1 MSNMPG
7 TYGFMEARVTMVDVV
22 AAGHLC
28 LDMIPQISREVAESA
43 AFLAPG
49 RLSEVGPLVLA
60 TGGAASNTGLAL
72 HRLGLDV
79 RLSARVGDDHI
90 GEVIL
95 GLIAERAPRLIE
107 GTTVA
112 PGEASSY
119 TIVINPPGIDR
130 TFLHCAGTNH
140 TFGLDDVPDAL
151 LREARIFHL
160 GYPPLMRR
168 LYQDEGQ
175 ELLALFRR
183 ARELGATASLDMAM
197 PDPAGP
203 SGRVDWRAL
212 LARVLPEVDLFMPSV
227 EETLFMLRR
236 KRFDALSRF
245 GGDLLDGL
253 DVEEVS
259 SLGGEALALGARIVL
274 LKLGHRGLYLRTAP
288 DLASY
293 NLGRGGPA
301 SSPAWSGRELWAP
314 SFAVEVVGTT
324 GAGDAAIAGFLASIL
339 RGAGPEE
346 AITWSA
352 AVGACNV
359 ETADATSGVRGWEE
373 TLARVRAG
381 WPRRPMAIDSP
392 GWRWDDDALLWHG
405 PHDAVS

>member
-1 MSNMPG
+1 
-7 TYGFMEARVTMVDVV
+7 MVDVV

-28 LDMIPQISREVAESA
+28 LDMIPQISRSVAESD

-79 RLSARVGDDHI
+79 RLAARVGDDRI
-90 GEVIL
+90 GELIL
-95 GLIAERAPRLIE
+95 GLIANRDPQLIE
-107 GTTVA
+107 GINVA
-112 PGEASSY
+112 SGEASSY

-140 TFGLDDVPDAL
+140 TFGLDDLPKAL
-151 LREARIFHL
+151 LRETRLFHL

-168 LYQDEGQ
+168 LYQNGGQ
-175 ELLALFRR
+175 ELVAMLRWAG
-183 ARELGATASLDMAM
+183 ELGATVSLDMAM

-212 LARVLPEVDLFMPSV
+212 LAGALPEVDLFVPSV

-236 KRFDALSRF
+236 KRFDALSRS
-245 GGDLLDGL
+245 GGELLDEL
-253 DVEEVS
+253 AVEEVS
-259 SLGGEALALGARIVL
+259 SLGEEALGLGARIVL

-288 DLASY
+288 DLISHS
-293 NLGRGGPA
+293 LGRGGPA
-301 SSPAWSGRELWAP
+301 DSLAWSGRELWTP

-324 GAGDAAIAGFLASIL
+324 GAGDAAIAGFMAGVL

-359 ETADATSGVRGWEE
+359 ETADATSGVKGWEE
-373 TLARVRAG
+373 TLTRVRGG
-381 WPRRPMAIDSP
+381 WHRRPMTIDST
-392 GWRWDDDALLWHG
+392 GWRWDDDALLWRG
-405 PHDAVS
+405 PHDLER

>member
-1 MSNMPG
+1 
-7 TYGFMEARVTMVDVV
+7 MEAKSAMVDVV

-28 LDMIPQISREVAESA
+28 LDMIPQISRAVAESA

-60 TGGAASNTGLAL
+60 TGGASSNTGLAL

-79 RLSARVGDDHI
+79 RLAARVGDDPI
-90 GEVIL
+90 GELIL
-95 GLIAERAPRLIE
+95 GLIANRDPRLIE
-107 GTTVA
+107 GITVA
-112 PGEASSY
+112 SDEASSY
-119 TIVINPPGIDR
+119 SIVINPPGIDR

-140 TFGLDDVPDAL
+140 TFGFDDLPEAL
-151 LREARIFHL
+151 LRATRLFHL

-168 LYQDEGQ
+168 LYQNGGQ
-175 ELLALFRR
+175 ELVAMLRR
-183 ARELGATASLDMAM
+183 ARELGATVSLDMAM

-212 LARVLPEVDLFMPSV
+212 LAGALPEVDLFVPSV

-236 KRFDALSRF
+236 ERFDDLSRAA
-245 GGDLLDGL
+245 GELLDEL
-253 DVEEVS
+253 AVEEVS
-259 SLGGEALALGARIVL
+259 SLGAEALVLGARIVL

-288 DLASY
+288 NLVSRR
-293 NLGRGGPA
+293 LGRGGPGNSA
-301 SSPAWSGRELWAP
+301 AWSGRELWAP
-314 SFAVEVVGTT
+314 SFAVDVVGTT
-324 GAGDAAIAGFLASIL
+324 GAGDAAIAGFLASVL
-339 RGAGPEE
+339 RGVGPEE

-359 ETADATSGVRGWEE
+359 ETADATSGVQGWEE

-381 WPRRPMAIDSP
+381 WPRRPMAIDSA
-392 GWRWDDDALLWHG
+392 GWRWDDRVLLWRG
-405 PHDAVS
+405 PHDAVR